1 MNPSDPLVNNIVNTS
16 AEDKFAAN
24 LVERETLE
32 IIGSGLFDGEYYLSM
47 YPDVASAQIKP
58 LLHYM
63 THGWKEGRNPSACFD
78 TKFYL
83 NTYADVK
90 ESNINPLTHYIRF
103 GKSENRRK
111 TFVETLTDISELFC
125 LLDRKKQTAITVDAG
140 TIDIVIPIYNGFE
153 YLEPL
158 FESIVAN
165 TSIPYRLIVVDD
177 TSPDTR
183 VKPFLRAFQHANT
196 NLKMVLIE
204 NSENVGFVKSVN
216 RAVKETRN
224 HFVLLNSDTEMPP
237 FWLQRLIYPIV
248 QMGNIASTT
257 PFTNS
262 KLISPFPTFLENNQ
276 IFAELSLE
284 VIDSYFQLVRAENIY
299 LQIPTGIGFCMG
311 VNKQLVNE
319 IGMFDECFGR
329 GFGEENDWCVRAE
342 QRGYINL
349 QVTNLFVYHKHGGSF
364 PSEEKS
370 ALMER
375 NLSILRTKYPI
386 YEAKV
391 QEFVMM
397 DSLKVLRELL
407 VMLISSTEVGASLII
422 DNDLGGGAHQFRRDK
437 IDEIVGAGRGVF
449 LISYKDNRKRLRS
462 WNSTFKP
469 ISFFFDQGP
478 I

>member
-125 LLDRKKQTAITVDAG
+125 LFDRKKQTAITVDAG

-177 TSPDTR
+177 ASPDTR

-196 NLKMVLIE
+196 NLEMVLIE

-262 KLISPFPTFLENNQ
+262 GTICSFPTFLENNQ

-284 VIDSYFQLVRAENIY
+284 VIDSYFQLVRAENTY

-349 QVTNLFVYHKHGGSF
+349 Q
-364 PSEEKS
+364 
-370 ALMER
+370 
-375 NLSILRTKYPI
+375 
-386 YEAKV
+386 
-391 QEFVMM
+391 
-397 DSLKVLRELL
+397 
-407 VMLISSTEVGASLII
+407 
-422 DNDLGGGAHQFRRDK
+422 
-437 IDEIVGAGRGVF
+437 
-449 LISYKDNRKRLRS
+449 
-462 WNSTFKP
+462 
-469 ISFFFDQGP
+469 
-478 I
+478 